1 MTCSSKSVRVA
12 LGMILLAAFV
22 SAASAVPDSQTM
34 DGIEVRFFATGKKVI
49 PSMTTIG
56 GWRIVDVKLPDLVLT
71 NRGKT
76 AVTLGGVE
84 IIGKV
89 AVASA
94 VSMQLSGKDL
104 LEAIRA
110 TAHMLNV
117 NRPPI
122 LSLQMSYGDVVIP
135 DGFLSENVVLEAG
148 QSMVIPLSKASYL
161 HYIGHSTLDAV
172 DAVLTLKEEK
182 EGGRSK
188 RLTLPIRL
196 TPYEVKGKYVF
207 PLKGNLHLAFLP
219 LSYIHHRGSHSQE
232 FAMDVVGAVQ
242 KGAASYLEISTPNPK
257 KLADYGIW
265 GADILAMGDGTVAVI
280 GDKFP
285 EVRMSDPAVF
295 SAPGYTATL
304 LKELSGTIGFTNAVA
319 GNYVV
324 IDHGNGEF
332 SVYCHM
338 KEGSLRVNPGDKVKK
353 SQVIGQVGNTGNSGA
368 PHLHFQ
374 LMDSADF
381 LTANGLP
388 MMFENVPNSS
398 IIAEFPVQ
406 TNNLSFSDN
415 LFIAVP

>member
-1 MTCSSKSVRVA
+1 
-12 LGMILLAAFV
+12 MILLAAFV

-49 PSMTTIG
+49 PSMTAIG
-56 GWRIVDVKLPDLVLT
+56 DWRIVDVKLPDLVLT

-89 AVASA
+89 AAASA
-94 VSMQLSGKDL
+94 ISIQLSGKDL
-104 LEAIRA
+104 LETIRA
-110 TAHMLNV
+110 TAHLLNG

-135 DGFLSENVVLEAG
+135 EGFVSENGVLGAG

-161 HYIGHSTLDAV
+161 HYVGHSTLDAL
-172 DAVLTLKEEK
+172 DAVLTLKEEG

-196 TPYEVKGKYVF
+196 TPYEVKGKYIF
-207 PLKGNLHLAFLP
+207 PLRGNLHLAFLP

-242 KGAASYLEISTPNPK
+242 KVAASYLEISTPNPK

-265 GADILAMGDGTVAVI
+265 GADILAMGDGIVAVI

-285 EVRMSDPAVF
+285 EVRMSNPAVF
-295 SAPGYTATL
+295 SAPGYTTTL

-338 KEGSLRVNPGDKVKK
+338 REGSLRVNPGDKVKK